1 MSDSAGVTVEGGLD
15 EKPQVLL
22 PAGDPPP
29 ELVIHDVVEGEG
41 DAVEPGATVNA
52 HYVGIGWETK
62 RQFDASWDRGAPLQ
76 LPLGRVIAGWQKG
89 IPGMK
94 PGGRRLLVIPGELA
108 YGRTPP
114 PGARIAPNETL
125 VFVIDLID

>member
-15 EKPQVLL
+15 EKPQVTL

-41 DAVEPGATVNA
+41 EAVEAGATVNA
-52 HYVGIGWETK
+52 HYVGIGWTTK
-62 RQFDASWDRGAPLQ
+62 RQFDASWDRGASLE

-94 PGGRRLLVIPGELA
+94 PGGRRLLIIPGELA

-114 PGARIAPNETL
+114 PGGRIGPNETL
-125 VFVIDLID
+125 VFVIDLVS